1 MRVYSASEAIWPAVM
16 RTYSYL
22 FHPFQWKSFLK
33 LASVATLCEGFLV
46 SFKFYVRGT
55 LPFDFDWGQLKS
67 FLLAPDFLPV
77 TVLGVIAL
85 LLAGIYCLFLITHL
99 RFAFFH
105 TLVHRTR
112 EFRPAARLYL
122 IESERFFTA
131 SALVALAFLVLGVLS
146 AVLFVVAGFTLISTP
161 TAEGKLDPGN
171 FFILFVPCA
180 LVVFVLSLAA
190 FAAQVVLN
198 DFILPHMAI
207 ESTSF
212 QKAWAE
218 VRARVEANRETFLSY
233 LILRFGIPIVG
244 GAILGFAAWIT
255 GEMVFSLLSM
265 SVAGFDAI
273 LDGVG
278 GVRAVV
284 LTALHVLFLLLGVAA
299 GCAIAVSSAGTIGVF
314 MRSYALYFYGGH
326 YKPLGNLLE
335 PSHSSSVQRQP

>member
-33 LASVATLCEGFLV
+33 LAAVATLCEGFLV

-131 SALVALAFLVLGVLS
+131 SALVALAFLVLGVLWLP
-146 AVLFVVAGFTLISTP
+146 VLRSSPRLRR
-161 TAEGKLDPGN
+161 
-171 FFILFVPCA
+171 
-180 LVVFVLSLAA
+180 
-190 FAAQVVLN
+190 
-198 DFILPHMAI
+198 
-207 ESTSF
+207 
-212 QKAWAE
+212 
-218 VRARVEANRETFLSY
+218 RASSIRVTFLS
-233 LILRFGIPIVG
+233 
-244 GAILGFAAWIT
+244 
-255 GEMVFSLLSM
+255 SLC
-265 SVAGFDAI
+265 
-273 LDGVG
+273 
-278 GVRAVV
+278 RV
-284 LTALHVLFLLLGVAA
+284 LWWY
-299 GCAIAVSSAGTIGVF
+299 SSC
-314 MRSYALYFYGGH
+314 RWR
-326 YKPLGNLLE
+326 
-335 PSHSSSVQRQP
+335 PSQRR